1 MNQRGQRASGPAW
14 LPQTHPFFL
23 EQAWGLCSEAQGS
36 HKGVTAFDPDNIF
49 VFSMLIPAR
58 QVAHHTRTQGSSCDG
73 PWVGVG
79 GCSSYWIAAQMN
91 ENPLVI
97 LPFGILCSF
106 LSTAPLLWPL
116 PSPKSAEQDA
126 AVIHMVNISFG

>member
-1 MNQRGQRASGPAW
+1 MVPGG
-14 LPQTHPFFL
+14 
-23 EQAWGLCSEAQGS
+23 GG
-36 HKGVTAFDPDNIF
+36 
-49 VFSMLIPAR
+49 
-58 QVAHHTRTQGSSCDG
+58 
-73 PWVGVG
+73 G

-91 ENPLVI
+91 ENPLII